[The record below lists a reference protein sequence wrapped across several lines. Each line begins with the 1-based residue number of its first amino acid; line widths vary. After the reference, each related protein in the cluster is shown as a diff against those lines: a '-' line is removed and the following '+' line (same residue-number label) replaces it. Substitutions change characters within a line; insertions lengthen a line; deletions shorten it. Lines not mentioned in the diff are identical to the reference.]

1 MSSSPSEKLWL
12 NIDYS
17 KIDFKDMKQ
26 VNLIYTWVPET
37 RDRLNEMYKVYQKN
51 KKNKQDKLKSIL
63 NIDNPSRIS
72 IFLSRLLSYI
82 LKIYHKVCYS
92 ISLMITNK

>member
-1 MSSSPSEKLWL
+1 
-12 NIDYS
+12 
-17 KIDFKDMKQ
+17 MKQ

-37 RDRLNEMYKVYQKN
+37 CDRLNEMYKVYQKN

-63 NIDNPSRIS
+63 NIDNSSRIS
-72 IFLSRLLSYI
+72 MFLSRLLSYI